1 MSGATRRGKWVGVR
15 TAAKGVAAVQGLAAV
30 ERLVG
35 VKAVAQDKRV
45 VGVIGEAGV
54 KVGGRFGRVWYL
66 RGQVARL
73 RAEYLLDHLY
83 DARDLG
89 SLRRGEGRRTAAA
102 PLGVGGRGELEM
114 APALLGDEVGLDAVQ
129 QERDRAGE
137 GARLPP

>member
-54 KVGGRFGRVWYL
+54 KGGGRFGRVWYL
-66 RGQVARL
+66 RG
-73 RAEYLLDHLY
+73 
-83 DARDLG
+83 
-89 SLRRGEGRRTAAA
+89 
-102 PLGVGGRGELEM
+102 
-114 APALLGDEVGLDAVQ
+114 
-129 QERDRAGE
+129 
-137 GARLPP
+137 